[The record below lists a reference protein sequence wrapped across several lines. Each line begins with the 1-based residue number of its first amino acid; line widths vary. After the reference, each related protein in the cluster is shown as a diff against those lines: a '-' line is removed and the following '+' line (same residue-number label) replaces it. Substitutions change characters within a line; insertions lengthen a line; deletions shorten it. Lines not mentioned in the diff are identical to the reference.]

1 MDTAEN
7 FIRPF
12 ARLHWHWRVQRWK
25 RTLSR
30 YVSDPRL
37 PYSPVCVSRVLIGV
51 NLLWFTFMILRAL
64 AAGLGPGVALNPPT
78 GLLMYFGAQRWNP
91 EVLIF
96 NQWWRCLTYAYSHGG
111 LIHLGFNM
119 VVLYQVGPLVEDQIG
134 PARFFTLYTFTA
146 LTATLLGLLW
156 HPMVPVVGASG
167 SLFGLIGFAAVYFHR
182 LGDHAHT
189 VRNFMLQW
197 AAMAFIFGLLL
208 GADNAGHL
216 GGALGGAAF
225 GLLLPLGGRGH
236 KATSNL
242 FSGLAGLAGIVT
254 VASLLLQI
262 IFPFPR

>member
-1 MDTAEN
+1 
-7 FIRPF
+7 
-12 ARLHWHWRVQRWK
+12 
-25 RTLSR
+25 
-30 YVSDPRL
+30 
-37 PYSPVCVSRVLIGV
+37 
-51 NLLWFTFMILRAL
+51 
-64 AAGLGPGVALNPPT
+64 
-78 GLLMYFGAQRWNP
+78 
-91 EVLIF
+91 
-96 NQWWRCLTYAYSHGG
+96 
-111 LIHLGFNM
+111 
-119 VVLYQVGPLVEDQIG
+119 
-134 PARFFTLYTFTA
+134 
-146 LTATLLGLLW
+146 
-156 HPMVPVVGASG
+156 MVPVVGASG